1 MTALALASVQCC
13 VLRGLCARLIVPL
26 VYVVAAILEALQWEL
41 RLVVW
46 VECREPVVT
55 RRAVEQNHV
64 TQHSLTCQHSTQELL
79 TECSMNLSCPDGY
92 VVCAARGDDR
102 GELRKIF
109 PLELTIAKSTFSIED
124 PLHGARNSFV
134 KKKCTFMFQGT

>member
-1 MTALALASVQCC
+1 M
-13 VLRGLCARLIVPL
+13 LRCLCARLIVPL
-26 VYVVAAILEALQWEL
+26 VYVVAAILETLQREL
-41 RLVVW
+41 RLVLRA
-46 VECREPVVT
+46 ECREPIVT

-109 PLELTIAKSTFSIED
+109 PFELTIEKRTSPIED
-124 PLHGARNSFV
+124 PLHGARNAFV
-134 KKKCTFMFQGT
+134 RNTCTLMM